1 MHTTKNKMEQELFS
15 LITKLRD
22 ETSFIN
28 SEKKHLIELYKQVS
42 LNFFANELQ
51 LLTVENL
58 SFFSEQ

>member
-1 MHTTKNKMEQELFS
+1 LHTTKNKMEQELFS

>member
-1 MHTTKNKMEQELFS
+1 MEQELFS

>member
-1 MHTTKNKMEQELFS
+1 MEQELFG

-42 LNFFANELQ
+42 CFFF
-51 LLTVENL
+51 TY
-58 SFFSEQ
+58 FFMNNIFTKLFLFFTYSY